1 MKTTGILVADQT
13 LARLFTINHPK
24 DPLVEIAELTNAKGR
39 LHDRDIDS
47 DRPGRSFDTMGKG
60 RHAMSKQ
67 HSATTQQ
74 EIRFAGLIGD
84 LLADHLHRG
93 DFQRLALCAPPK
105 LLGFLREALSE
116 PVAECI
122 FMELGKDFMYMKDQ
136 DLRAHL
142 AEELPTIIQPGR
154 TPAA

>member
-13 LARLFTINHPK
+13 LARLFTIRHPK
-24 DPLVEIAELTNAKGR
+24 DPLEEIADLNNAKGR
-39 LHDRDIDS
+39 LHDSDIDS
-47 DRPGRSFDTMGKG
+47 DRPGRTFDTMGMG

-84 LLADHLHRG
+84 LLADHLRRD
-93 DFQRLALCAPPK
+93 DFQRLVLCAPPK

-116 PVAECI
+116 PVVESV
-122 FMELGKDFMYMKDQ
+122 FMELGKDFVHLEEKDI
-136 DLRAHL
+136 RAHL
-142 AEELPTIIQPGR
+142 MKELPAIVQPAR
-154 TPAA
+154 SPAA